1 MAAMTI
7 RSLPVLAGLLALAA
21 CAMPQSNPP
30 SAQNDTMADAR
41 AHNSPMVWNDLLSRE
56 QPQADQRIAYGDGPL
71 QFSELWLPAGAGPH
85 PTVLM
90 LHGGCWQ
97 TDIAERDIMNWI
109 ANDLKQRGIAVWNVE
124 YRGVDRDGGGYPG
137 TYEDVLAGADS
148 LMRNGAGFGLDLTN
162 IVAIGHSAGGHLV
175 LWLAARQ
182 AALRGGEL
190 TSPTTLPI
198 GTAISQG
205 GLPDLEA
212 GERREGHPCGTEAP
226 RLMARGHYE
235 LTSPQR
241 MPAGSAHQILV
252 NGERDPIAPPEYA
265 EAYRNANLA
274 RDVTDIELVTI
285 PDEGHVELITPG
297 TASWARQVALIEAAF
312 ARN

>member
-1 MAAMTI
+1 MAETQ
-7 RSLPVLAGLLALAA
+7 PAA
-21 CAMPQSNPP
+21 SDTPPAAQSP
-30 SAQNDTMADAR
+30 SGDI
-41 AHNSPMVWNDLLSRE
+41 MVWNDLLSRPRPE
-56 QPQADQRIAYGDGPL
+56 ASARIAYGPGDL
-71 QFSELWLPAGAGPH
+71 QFSEAWLPADSGPH

-90 LHGGCWQ
+90 IHGGCWQ

-109 ANDLKQRGIAVWNVE
+109 AEDLRGRGIAVWNIE
-124 YRGVDRDGGGYPG
+124 YRGVDREGGGYPG
-137 TYEDVLAGADS
+137 SYEDVLAAADS
-148 LMRNGAGFGLDLTN
+148 LLTNAPRYNLDVSN
-162 IVAIGHSAGGHLV
+162 IVAIGHSAGGHLA

-182 AALRGGEL
+182 GALPGGAL
-190 TSPTTLPI
+190 TSPRPLPI

-212 GERREGHPCGTEAP
+212 GERRTGHPCGTEAP
-226 RLMARGHYE
+226 RLMARGHYD

-252 NGERDPIAPPEYA
+252 NAARDPIAPPAYA

-285 PDEGHVELITPG
+285 PNEGHVELITPG
-297 TASWARQVALIEAAF
+297 TASWTRQVELIEAALG
-312 ARN
+312 RS